1 MYTLLIKA
9 MVHTHGQMFIQFH
22 IKVDLLYKVYILSS
36 IFFLVLSKNIIFS
49 MLQFHFF
56 DFPPNIS
63 PSHSWASSAGD
74 DLVKDLGSQTLIK
87 FKV

>member
-36 IFFLVLSKNIIFS
+36 IFFLVLSKNIIFWGQ
-49 MLQFHFF
+49 L
-56 DFPPNIS
+56 
-63 PSHSWASSAGD
+63 
-74 DLVKDLGSQTLIK
+74 DL
-87 FKV
+87 KVPVLH